1 MRLWPR
7 LYAIVDAGVASRAG
21 WTPAD
26 LARAYLDGGA
36 RLLQL
41 RAFGV
46 DPATQLHWC
55 QEIVHLAA
63 PLGARVIVND
73 RCDLAL
79 MAGAAGVHVGQ
90 DDLPIE
96 AARRLLGPT
105 AIIGLSTHCD
115 QDARQVDLAV
125 RQPVSY
131 LAIGP
136 VYDTRTK
143 DTGYAAVGL
152 EAVRRTREVA
162 GTRPVVAI
170 GGITLATAPEV
181 VAAGAASVAVI
192 SDLLADG
199 DPARR
204 VREYV
209 DALGGP

>member
-1 MRLWPR
+1 MGVWSR
-7 LYAIVDAGVASRAG
+7 LYAIVDAGVAARAG
-21 WTPAD
+21 WTPPD

-41 RAFGV
+41 RASGV
-46 DPATQLHWC
+46 DPATQLGWWR
-55 QEIVHLAA
+55 EVVRLAA

-79 MAGAAGVHVGQ
+79 LAGADGVHLGQ

-105 AIIGLSTHCD
+105 AVVGLSTHGA
-115 QDARQVDLAV
+115 QQVEAAV

-143 DTGYAAVGL
+143 NTGYAAVGL
-152 EAVRRTREVA
+152 EAVRRTKVVA
-162 GTRPVVAI
+162 GKRPVVAI
-170 GGITLATAPEV
+170 GGITLATAPDV

-192 SDLLADG
+192 SDLLAGG

-204 VREYV
+204 VKDYL